1 MPKIVVLYNI
11 IRYVTNNVVLS
22 NNSGSLADI
31 ANMHGFSLSEKE
43 VLVIFKQVL
52 EGLCFIH
59 EKGIIHRDIKCKCHI
74 FI

>member
-31 ANMHGFSLSEKE
+31 ANMRLSLSEKE

-59 EKGIIHRDIKCKCHI
+59 EKEIIHRDIKCKYHI

>member
-31 ANMHGFSLSEKE
+31 ANMRLSLSEKE

-59 EKGIIHRDIKCKCHI
+59 EKEIIHRDIKCKCHI